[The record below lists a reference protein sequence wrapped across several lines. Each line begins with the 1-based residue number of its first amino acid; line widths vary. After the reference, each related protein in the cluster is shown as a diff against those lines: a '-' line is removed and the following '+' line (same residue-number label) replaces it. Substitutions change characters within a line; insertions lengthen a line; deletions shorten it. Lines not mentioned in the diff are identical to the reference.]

1 MLWLKLQI
9 KCWCGEVGS
18 VDNELSTRERLLIFV
33 ENIYIKNTWSSTR
46 DVLVEISM
54 GKNQRID
61 FFYLSWLVS
70 TRTQP
75 CIAALAQTQTE
86 STCPHEV
93 FYCVQLKDDTLALL
107 TCFPY
112 SFMPAEK
119 LLIHSWQVFLRRNSC
134 RMWNQLCGIPVG
146 KTFRPSTSARSS
158 WVIKERT
165 FAGIS
170 CLHLY

>member
-1 MLWLKLQI
+1 MLWLILQI

-18 VDNELSTRERLLIFV
+18 VDSELSTRERLLIFM

-61 FFYLSWLVS
+61 FFCLSWLVS
-70 TRTQP
+70 PRTQP
-75 CIAALAQTQTE
+75 CIAVLAQIQTE
-86 STCPHEV
+86 STSLHEK

-119 LLIHSWQVFLRRNSC
+119 TTDPFLTGLSQKKQLQNVKSVVWNSC
-134 RMWNQLCGIPVG
+134 WQDL
-146 KTFRPSTSARSS
+146 
-158 WVIKERT
+158 
-165 FAGIS
+165 
-170 CLHLY
+170 